1 MKNKSYKILF
11 FNSSTSSA
19 KEFNFSRWFLLFPLS
34 VFVLA
39 NFALFYFF
47 ADDFIIFTSDIE
59 IQNHKKNNQIL
70 VDNINMS
77 EERMTHIEDKI
88 NTINAQDDNM
98 RGFLKLTKIH
108 QDVRMLGVGGDKVQ
122 QTTVEYL
129 EYLLPEDENIDLQ
142 EYFNRLDFI
151 ERTTNLEFLSYME
164 LQSNSEKNKNK
175 LRHLPAIHPVDL
187 SNAKL
192 VSKFGYR
199 RDPFSKKYKKHE
211 GHDFS
216 AKIGTDVMSTA
227 DGVIVSSRYNGTFGN
242 YIEVSHGN
250 GYKTVY
256 GHLSK
261 RLVKKGD
268 YVVRGQKIGEVGN
281 TGRSTAPHLH
291 YEVKQYKRRLDP
303 KDFYFENL

>member
-1 MKNKSYKILF
+1 M
-11 FNSSTSSA
+11 
-19 KEFNFSRWFLLFPLS
+19 
-34 VFVLA
+34 
-39 NFALFYFF
+39 
-47 ADDFIIFTSDIE
+47 E

-70 VDNINMS
+70 ADNINMS
-77 EERMTHIEDKI
+77 EERMSHIEDKI
-88 NTINAQDDNM
+88 NTIIAQDDNM
-98 RGFLKLTKIH
+98 RGFLKLPKIH

-242 YIEVSHGN
+242 YVEVSHGN